1 MTIAPLFVLGR
12 HTVAIGCRHFQRYS
26 SLYTVYRKK
35 SKKDL
40 KMRQFI
46 KMLFGLPFLPPREMV
61 EEFAELREDFEKRGE
76 SMISLYKYVFD
87 NWLDHSV
94 WKPRNICAFRR
105 VVRTNNDAEGYH
117 RRLNIRLGE
126 KPPIY
131 RLIQFLYRESIL
143 VDITCTLI
151 TCKTINMQ
159 RRKQTREGNAHIL
172 DLWSKFEDGLINAKE
187 LLLESTRFTAF

>member
-1 MTIAPLFVLGR
+1 
-12 HTVAIGCRHFQRYS
+12 
-26 SLYTVYRKK
+26 
-35 SKKDL
+35 
-40 KMRQFI
+40 MRQLI

-61 EEFAELREDFEKRGE
+61 EEFAELRGDFEKRGE

>member
-1 MTIAPLFVLGR
+1 
-12 HTVAIGCRHFQRYS
+12 
-26 SLYTVYRKK
+26 
-35 SKKDL
+35 
-40 KMRQFI
+40 MRQLI

-61 EEFAELREDFEKRGE
+61 EEFAELRGDFEKRGE

-151 TCKTINMQ
+151 
-159 RRKQTREGNAHIL
+159 
-172 DLWSKFEDGLINAKE
+172 
-187 LLLESTRFTAF
+187 